1 MNKVLI
7 IIKKI
12 INYVEINH
20 DRIGYNNCINILFN
34 IIYSYMIDFYISNYT
49 VNISISDIN
58 KLRTERYRKFKLV
71 MRKYEKR
78 ILEKNLNN
86 IKFKG
91 LHIFIRLIVNDF
103 SSIFKISNEI
113 TYKLMIKEIDMVTI
127 NTKNINNKNGGSV
140 LPNPSYLSGTGTG
153 RSFSTLV
160 KDMDCTVKA
169 FAATL
174 ISGTK
179 VVKDLIELPMD
190 MGTAF
195 EAKGAPKPSDIH
207 IGDGI

>member
-12 INYVEINH
+12 INYVEINN
-20 DRIGYNNCINILFN
+20 DRLGYNNCINILFN
-34 IIYSYMIDFYISNYT
+34 IIYSYMIDFYISNYK

-140 LPNPSYLSGTGTG
+140 LPNPSYLSGTGTSG
-153 RSFSTLV
+153 HFSTLT
-160 KDMDCTVKA
+160 KDMECTIIA
-169 FAATL
+169 LADTL
-174 ISGTK
+174 ASGVK
-179 VVKDLIELPMD
+179 VVKDLVELPMN

-195 EAKGAPKPSDIH
+195 EAKTAPKPSDIH